1 MNPLYRRARFRIAAA
16 HPRQFP
22 PDEGWEVTFA
32 GRSNAGKSSTINR
45 ICDQKVLARTS
56 KTPGRTQQIV
66 FFDLDGTRRL
76 VDLPGYGYAKVPKGE
91 KTAWERLIEGYLHG
105 RRSLRGIVLVTDARH
120 PGKPFDV
127 QMIDWCAQTGLP
139 VLVLLNKADKLGRSA
154 LSQALRAMETIA
166 RELQAEARILPF
178 SALKGT
184 GVEVARQWLDEHLS
198 AAVSENPADKKKPRD
213 RRGEAPGA

>member
-22 PDEGWEVTFA
+22 PDEGWEVAFA

-45 ICDQKVLARTS
+45 ICDQRSLARTS

-66 FFDLDGTRRL
+66 FFDLDGARRL
-76 VDLPGYGYAKVPKGE
+76 VDLPGYGYAKVPEGE
-91 KTAWERLIEGYLHG
+91 KAAWGRLIEGYLQG
-105 RRSLRGIVLVTDARH
+105 RRALRGIVLVTDARH

-127 QMIDWCAQTGLP
+127 QMIDWCAQAGLP
-139 VLVLLNKADKLGRSA
+139 MLILLNKADKLSRNA
-154 LSQALRAMETIA
+154 LGQAQRAMEATA
-166 RELQAEARILPF
+166 RELQAQAQILSF

-184 GVEVARQWLDEHLS
+184 GVEAARQWLDAHLGMGQES
-198 AAVSENPADKKKPRD
+198 ADKKKPRD

>member
-1 MNPLYRRARFRIAAA
+1 MNPLYRRARFLIAAA

-22 PDEGWEVTFA
+22 PDEGWEVAFA

-45 ICDQKVLARTS
+45 ICDQKALARTS

-66 FFDLDGTRRL
+66 FFDLDGARRL
-76 VDLPGYGYAKVPKGE
+76 VDLPGYGYAKVPEGE
-91 KTAWERLIEGYLHG
+91 KTAWGRLIEGYLHG

-154 LSQALRAMETIA
+154 LGQAQRTMETIA

-184 GVEVARQWLDEHLS
+184 GVEAAREWLDAHLGVGEDS
-198 AAVSENPADKKKPRD
+198 ADKKKPRD

>member
-16 HPRQFP
+16 RPRQFP
-22 PDEGWEVTFA
+22 PDEGREVAFV

-45 ICDQKVLARTS
+45 VCDQKALARTS

-66 FFDLDGTRRL
+66 FFDLDGARRL
-76 VDLPGYGYAKVPKGE
+76 VDLPGYGYAKVPEGE
-91 KTAWERLIEGYLHG
+91 KTAWGRLIEGYLHG
-105 RRSLRGIVLVTDARH
+105 RRSLCGIVLVTDARH

-127 QMIDWCAQTGLP
+127 QMIDWCAQTSLP
-139 VLVLLNKADKLGRSA
+139 VLILLNKADKLGRSA
-154 LSQALRAMETIA
+154 LSQAQLAMETIA
-166 RELQAEARILPF
+166 RELQAKARILPF

-184 GVEVARQWLDEHLS
+184 GVEVTRQWLDAHL
-198 AAVSENPADKKKPRD
+198 AVAVSENPADKKKPRD